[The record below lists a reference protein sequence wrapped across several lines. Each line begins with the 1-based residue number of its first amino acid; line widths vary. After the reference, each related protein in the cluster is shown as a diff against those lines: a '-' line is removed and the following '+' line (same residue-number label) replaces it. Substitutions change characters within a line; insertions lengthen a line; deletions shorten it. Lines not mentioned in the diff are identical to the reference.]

1 MIILFDT
8 DCVLCSGGA
17 AFVLCHERDTQT
29 RFVSAWS
36 EQGLAIAARHG
47 LSVQDLDLTFL
58 VIDGD
63 TPRIKS
69 DAALAVMRHLRAPW
83 RWGRVARLVPR
94 GLRDAV
100 YDHVA
105 RNRYRWFGRRDQ
117 CFVMPAGQ
125 AHRFVQGPPRA
136 QVMGGFPSAR

>member
-17 AFVLCHERDTQT
+17 AFVLRHERDTQT

-36 EQGLAIAARHG
+36 EQGMAIAARHA

-100 YDHVA
+100 YGLVA
-105 RNRYRWFGRRDQ
+105 RHRYRWFGKRTSCRL
-117 CFVMPAGQ
+117 PTA
-125 AHRFVQGPPRA
+125 AEPERFLP
-136 QVMGGFPSAR
+136 